1 MLTWLKQTPIAHR
14 GYHNSEIVENTLEAF
29 ENAIKHNY
37 NIELDLQL
45 SKDGQIV
52 IMHDLNL
59 KRLTGINKKVHDL
72 NYDEL
77 KQIKLGKN
85 EQHIPLFKDVLSLV
99 DGKINLVIELKN
111 INYRLNKKL
120 VDKTLEILND
130 YKGVF
135 VLQSFNPFI
144 VKRIRKL
151 RPDLPR
157 GQLVGEYKGIPF
169 PMNYLMK
176 HMYTN
181 IFSKPQFI
189 DMGINLNVKQI
200 NKYIGKI
207 PVISYTAKNE
217 QDYVKYMNKYDNV
230 IFEGFKPDNI
240 FKQIIS
246 QK

>member
-1 MLTWLKQTPIAHR
+1 MLTWLTEKPIAHR

-59 KRLTGINKKVHDL
+59 KRLTGIDKNVRDL
-72 NYDEL
+72 TYDEL
-77 KQIKLGKN
+77 AKIELGKN
-85 EQHIPLFKDVLSLV
+85 HQHIPLFKDVLSLV
-99 DGKINLVIELKN
+99 DGKINIVVELKN
-111 INYRLNKKL
+111 INHKLNNIL
-120 VDKTLEILND
+120 VDKTLEMIKD
-130 YKGVF
+130 YKGVY

-144 VKRIRKL
+144 VQRIRKL

-157 GQLVGEYKGIPF
+157 GQLVGDYKGIPF

-181 IFSKPQFI
+181 IFSKPQFSDRGIKI
-189 DMGINLNVKQI
+189 DVKQI
-200 NKYIGKI
+200 NKYLGKI
-207 PVISYTAKNE
+207 PVISYTAKSE
-217 QDYVKYMNKYDNV
+217 EEYIKYLNKYDNV
-230 IFEGFKPDNI
+230 IFEGFEPDKI
-240 FKQIIS
+240 FKQIVL